1 MADFEPDWEGGSGSE
16 EEGGGEPTAAATGSA
31 KKRRLTPGKRTQV
44 LLYWKGWPVGVGILT
59 VFPILCLWSSILCG
73 NALKTQVQAI
83 DEKDIFIAQELLF
96 R

>member
-1 MADFEPDWEGGSGSE
+1 MENLRNGISGSFSSKFK
-16 EEGGGEPTAAATGSA
+16 TLSS
-31 KKRRLTPGKRTQV
+31 
-44 LLYWKGWPVGVGILT
+44 GILT